1 MQTASV
7 GQTASLRRLGKPPR
21 RQGKRPVPPRVALA
35 KDWPQS
41 ADVLSQEYCVIKLC
55 VLLVAFVASSG
66 AQTKVSLPAWLSPY
80 PGAHVESSKATE
92 TSYTVAA
99 KPDDVIAHYRKL
111 LVSQALPFIPN
122 FDGMGTSVR
131 AAAAE
136 CDLLL
141 KIRESDSGTSIR
153 VSCTPRIAGSNS
165 SLYGADVG
173 IVNPAPAPPPDDKA
187 TSDADPKKAAPPEP
201 PKKDI
206 PTGVNT
212 KS

>member
-1 MQTASV
+1 
-7 GQTASLRRLGKPPR
+7 
-21 RQGKRPVPPRVALA
+21 
-35 KDWPQS
+35 
-41 ADVLSQEYCVIKLC
+41 VIKLC
-55 VLLVAFVASSG
+55 VLLAACVATAG

-80 PGAHVESSKATE
+80 PGAHVESTKSTD

-141 KIRESDSGTSIR
+141 KIRESDAGTSIR
-153 VSCTPRIAGSNS
+153 VSCTPRIAGSRT

-173 IVNPAPAPPPDDKA
+173 IANPAPPPPPDDKA
-187 TSDADPKKAAPPEP
+187 TPSDADPKKTAPPEP

-206 PTGVNT
+206 PNGVNP